1 MTFQSCKYHLVST
14 SPPIFHD
21 TLLKN
26 QRQETFAREPCR
38 LEQKQGKTVK
48 RTGVGIVE
56 ESDLSTG
63 DTSDSDNLL
72 DKNVARFGVTAWKG
86 MTMKSLEKHP
96 PKRLSLWFTVSSL
109 PTFYF
114 RPLSFHPP
122 SPAFPSSISD
132 RLILS
137 CVSSRSLF
145 FIGRLPRTQ
154 TSSTRPRKTFLLS
167 RRLRSRTAH
176 HTRETRFTF
185 YVLELNARGTFVTLG
200 LGKMSA
206 QFF

>member
-72 DKNVARFGVTAWKG
+72 DKNVASFRRD
-86 MTMKSLEKHP
+86 SLERDDDEVVRKTSPETAVSLIHRFLFAHLLFSSAFVP
-96 PKRLSLWFTVSSL
+96 PSLPCFPFLDIRPTYTFLRFLSLSLLHWPTSTDANVVHAPKKNISAVAALTFTYCTS
-109 PTFYF
+109 
-114 RPLSFHPP
+114 HP
-122 SPAFPSSISD
+122 
-132 RLILS
+132 
-137 CVSSRSLF
+137 
-145 FIGRLPRTQ
+145 
-154 TSSTRPRKTFLLS
+154 
-167 RRLRSRTAH
+167 
-176 HTRETRFTF
+176 
-185 YVLELNARGTFVTLG
+185 
-200 LGKMSA
+200 
-206 QFF
+206 